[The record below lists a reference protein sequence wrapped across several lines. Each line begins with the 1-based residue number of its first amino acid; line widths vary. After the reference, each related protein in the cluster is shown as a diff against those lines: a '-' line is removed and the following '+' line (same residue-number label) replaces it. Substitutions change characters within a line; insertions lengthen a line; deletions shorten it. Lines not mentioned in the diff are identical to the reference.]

1 MIAMFGFTGTIV
13 GLRCKE
19 GIALASDSRGTSYYL
34 VISKRVPKIFKLEEF
49 IGAAISGNS
58 GDIQS
63 FVSLLRAEANLYRLN
78 QGRPISTKGLVQVA
92 SNLLFGR
99 RAFPYIVAG
108 VIAGIDPSGPCLY
121 FLDPV
126 GGKIEEEKFASA
138 GTGSTIAYGVLE
150 QMYREDMSLEECTRL
165 AARSIK
171 TAIERD
177 AATGD
182 KTVVAVIDKNGY
194 RELSDEEIAKLLK

>member
-1 MIAMFGFTGTIV
+1 MFGFTGTVV

-19 GIALASDSRGTSYYL
+19 GIALAADTKGTSYYL
-34 VISKRVPKIFKLEEF
+34 VVSKRVPKLFKLDDF
-49 IGAAISGNS
+49 IGAAISGSS

-78 QGRPISTKGLVQVA
+78 QGRPITTKALVQVA

-99 RAFPYIVAG
+99 RIFPYIVAG
-108 VIAGIDPSGPCLY
+108 VISGIDPDGPRLY

-150 QMYREDMSLEECTRL
+150 QMYRDDMSLEECARL
-165 AARSIK
+165 AAQSIK

-177 AATGD
+177 AATGE
-182 KTVVAVIDKNGY
+182 KTVVAIIDGKGY

>member
-1 MIAMFGFTGTIV
+1 MFGFTGTVV
-13 GLRCKE
+13 GLRCNA
-19 GIALASDSRGTSYYL
+19 GIALASDTRGTSYYL
-34 VISKRVPKIFKLEEF
+34 VVSKRVPKLFKLDDF
-49 IGAAISGNS
+49 IGAAISGSS

-78 QGRPISTKGLVQVA
+78 RGRPITTKGLVQVA

-99 RAFPYIVAG
+99 RIFPYIVAG
-108 VIAGIDPSGPCLY
+108 VISGIDPEGPCLY

-150 QMYREDMSLEECTRL
+150 QMYRDDMSLEE
-165 AARSIK
+165 
-171 TAIERD
+171 
-177 AATGD
+177 
-182 KTVVAVIDKNGY
+182 
-194 RELSDEEIAKLLK
+194 

>member
-1 MIAMFGFTGTIV
+1 MIFMFGFTGTVV

-19 GIALASDSRGTSYYL
+19 GIALAADTKGTSYYL
-34 VISKRVPKIFKLEEF
+34 VVSKRVPKLFKLDDF
-49 IGAAISGNS
+49 IGAAISGSS

-78 QGRPISTKGLVQVA
+78 QGRPITTKALVQVA

-99 RAFPYIVAG
+99 RIFPYIVAG
-108 VIAGIDPSGPCLY
+108 VISGIDPDGPRLY

-150 QMYREDMSLEECTRL
+150 QMYRDDMSLEECARL
-165 AARSIK
+165 AAQSIK

-177 AATGD
+177 AATGE
-182 KTVVAVIDKNGY
+182 KTVVAIIDGKGY